1 MDDMKVGIIG
11 LPSVGKTTVLNAI
24 SGASAEIHSYSGKA
38 DAEANFAVVSVPDTR
53 QDWLAQ
59 HYKPKKNTHATVELV
74 DVAGMNPGA
83 ASKDDLSPQLLT
95 NLRQVDALVHVI
107 RVFDDPSVPHP
118 SGSIDALRDAET
130 LELELILADMSVVEK
145 RLSKIDAEIGRKK
158 GTEKSKLEEEKELL
172 TRFSELLQSEKPLR
186 GVELTADEDK
196 MIRGYTFLSQ
206 KPLMIVGN
214 ISESEIGDAGA
225 KHLSKAAA
233 WAAERNMPM
242 IAFCGKAEMEIAQ
255 LDEAERGEFMEAL
268 GIEESSRDKL
278 IRAVYELLRLL
289 AFFTVGEDEVRAW
302 TITRDT
308 NAQEAAGKIHS
319 DIARGFIR
327 AEVCSYDA
335 LHNNGSWNAAKDKGQ
350 VRLEGKEYKV
360 QDGDCINFRFAV

>member
-1 MDDMKVGIIG
+1 MKVGIIG

-24 SGASAEIHSYSGKA
+24 SGGSAEVHTYSGKA
-38 DAEANFAVVSVPDTR
+38 DSEANFAVVSVPDTR
-53 QDWLAQ
+53 QDWLTQ
-59 HYKPKKNTHATVELV
+59 LYKPKKTTHATVELI
-74 DVAGMNPGA
+74 DVAGISSGQA
-83 ASKDDLSPQLLT
+83 KKDEISPQLLT

-118 SGSIDALRDAET
+118 SGSNDALRDAET
-130 LELELILADMSVVEK
+130 LELELILADMGVVEK

-158 GTEKSKLEEEKELL
+158 GTEKTKLEEEKDLL
-172 TRFSELLQSEKPLR
+172 TRFNDLLQSEKPLR
-186 GVELTADEDK
+186 GVELTPDEEK

-206 KPLMIVGN
+206 KPMMLVGN
-214 ISESEIGDAGA
+214 ISESDISSQGDA
-225 KHLSKAAA
+225 HLSKLSA
-233 WAAERNMPM
+233 WAAERSMPL

-255 LDEAERGEFMEAL
+255 LEEAERAEFMEAL
-268 GIEESSRDKL
+268 GIVESSRDKL
-278 IRAVYELLRLL
+278 IRAVYSLLKLL
-289 AFFTVGEDEVRAW
+289 AFFTVGEDEVKAW

-308 NAQEAAGKIHS
+308 IAQEAAGKIHS

-327 AEVCSYDA
+327 AEVVAYDA
-335 LHNNGSWNAAKDKGQ
+335 LQQHGTWNGAKDKGQ